1 MKKIALIVMFFC
13 MTAVNADYETK
24 RLLKE
29 TGAVL
34 AVGIVGSI
42 LNSATNGGLTKWD
55 LSVNVNELS
64 PKEQKLYKDCKKNKT
79 ATSTL
84 SCEELASE
92 WQYGLNR
99 YGFIDLDWHFKAYE
113 KLVQMLDDRYYED
126 CEKNNNIKACD
137 KWLNYENNNRQ
148 VDMRKQHNKNKE
160 INALEK
166 ACTAGMPKHCQTLGQ
181 IYENDKNYKK
191 AIEFYKIG
199 CDYANESSCSSL
211 KNIE

>member
-1 MKKIALIVMFFC
+1 MKKIALIVIIFC
-13 MTAVNADYETK
+13 MTAVNADDENK
-24 RLLKE
+24 HLFKE
-29 TGAVL
+29 AGAVL
-34 AVGIVGSI
+34 AIGIVGSI

-55 LSVNVNELS
+55 LYVNVNDLS
-64 PKEQKLYKDCKKNKT
+64 PKEQKLYKDCKENKT
-79 ATSTL
+79 ATSTS
-84 SCEELASE
+84 SCEELANE
-92 WQYGLNR
+92 WQYGS
-99 YGFIDLDWHFKAYE
+99 DWHLEAYK
-113 KLVQMLDDRYYED
+113 KLDQMLDDRYYED

-148 VDMRKQHNKNKE
+148 VYMRKHNKNKE

-166 ACTAGMPKHCQTLGQ
+166 ACRVGMPKHCNSLGQ